1 MSDFESLK
9 MQKWKQPCRRITYS
23 KTRKQQA
30 KTLNYRVTGFP
41 NLMSWQVTCFYTDGM
56 LQVGNFWREEAS
68 TTEANRQETWSRTIC
83 RRDSRRRKR
92 NAESSRL
99 EEGDTKYNRTTLK
112 KKHREQPLH
121 LSLRDKPNSVDK
133 KEINTLYTT
142 ESTMYY
148 VQKEIFGA
156 GLEYFEVEEIL
167 PVLLHGFS
175 YRRQI

>member
-1 MSDFESLK
+1 MIWLHTSIISPADRKKRQRTDFMSDFESLK

-41 NLMSWQVTCFYTDGM
+41 NLMSWQVTRFYTDGM
-56 LQVGNFWREEAS
+56 LQVGKFWREEAS
-68 TTEANRQETWSRTIC
+68 TTEANRQETWSWTIC
-83 RRDSRRRKR
+83 RRDSRIRKR

-121 LSLRDKPNSVDK
+121 LSLRDKPNSVDIK
-133 KEINTLYTT
+133 K
-142 ESTMYY
+142 
-148 VQKEIFGA
+148 K
-156 GLEYFEVEEIL
+156 
-167 PVLLHGFS
+167 
-175 YRRQI
+175 